1 MKLLHKNCFLTS
13 VNTSVSIE
21 STEDSV
27 IMHRIT
33 VFIAEFPSR
42 NRGHNYYSVKLYI
55 HSYRATVGL
64 SKQMRLL
71 NIHVCMFGTD
81 LLL

>member
-1 MKLLHKNCFLTS
+1 MKLLHKNCYLTS

-21 STEDSV
+21 STEYSV

-42 NRGHNYYSVKLYI
+42 NGGGGGGGGCIYTLI
-55 HSYRATVGL
+55 GL
-64 SKQMRLL
+64 QWVYQNKYGFL